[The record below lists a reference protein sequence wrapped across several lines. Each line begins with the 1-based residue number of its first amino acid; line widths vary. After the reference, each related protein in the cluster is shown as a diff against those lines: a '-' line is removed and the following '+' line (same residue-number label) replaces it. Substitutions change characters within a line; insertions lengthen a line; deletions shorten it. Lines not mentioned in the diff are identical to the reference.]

1 MSKKRSWDDIAK
13 KEFKRLPKEY
23 QDDWR
28 EMRAVVYGE

>member
-13 KEFKRLPKEY
+13 KEFKKMPKEY
-23 QDDWR
+23 QADWR